1 MNPLTVTFF
10 LELAISS
17 VKLVNLGF
25 YLHPS
30 ASYRFLIFISYLNF
44 DFCSCY
50 LAKCRQCQEL
60 DGIRKHRGLDFILHW
75 RNMNKISTR
84 FNLKTYKLEFVN
96 LMT

>member
-1 MNPLTVTFF
+1 MNSSNTSSKYGFASNE
-10 LELAISS
+10 LEP
-17 VKLVNLGF
+17 KLGKGGLGF
-25 YLHPS
+25 
-30 ASYRFLIFISYLNF
+30 SYLNF
-44 DFCSCY
+44 DFCSCS